1 MMFDSDLEIITLV
14 ENLAYR
20 QGTKGEHGLSFLL
33 RIAGKQILFDTGQSD
48 LLLANARKLDINL
61 AEVDA
66 AVISH
71 GHYDHAGG
79 LRAFLGVN
87 RHAPVYIKPAA
98 FDTKF
103 SRSGGQVRPT
113 GMSPHLLEAFSERV
127 LFVDEKIELIPG
139 LYIIPTIESHYPFEQ
154 SSSNLLVEREGQ
166 LMPDDFSDELFLAF
180 DHPEGLTILSGCSH
194 LGILNICQ
202 TALDLTGSSK
212 IRALLGGTHLKGA
225 STGRVEQTLEAFDT
239 LQVEQFGLC
248 HCTGLGP
255 YMEFVQKYGDIVRY
269 AYVGTMFRPYGSEA

>member
-1 MMFDSDLEIITLV
+1 MAEPELEIITLV

-33 RIAGKQILFDTGQSD
+33 RTPGRQILFDTGQSD

-66 AVISH
+66 VVISH
-71 GHYDHAGG
+71 GHYDHVGG
-79 LRAFLGVN
+79 LKAFFGVN
-87 RHAPVYIKPAA
+87 SHAPVYIKPAA
-98 FDTKF
+98 FDSKF
-103 SRSGGQVRPT
+103 SRSAGQLRPT
-113 GMSPHLLEAFSERV
+113 GISPELLKTFSERF
-127 LFVDEKIELIPG
+127 LFVDETIELVPE

-166 LMPDDFSDELFLAF
+166 LIPDDFSDELFLAF
-180 DHPEGLTILSGCSH
+180 EHPEGLTILSGCSH

-202 TALDLTGSSK
+202 TAMVITGNPK
-212 IRALLGGTHLKGA
+212 IRALIGGTHLKGA
-225 STGRVEQTLEAFDT
+225 STGRIEQTLEAFDE
-239 LQVEQFGLC
+239 LSVAQFGLC

-269 AYVGTMFRPYGSEA
+269 AYVGTMFRPYGIET